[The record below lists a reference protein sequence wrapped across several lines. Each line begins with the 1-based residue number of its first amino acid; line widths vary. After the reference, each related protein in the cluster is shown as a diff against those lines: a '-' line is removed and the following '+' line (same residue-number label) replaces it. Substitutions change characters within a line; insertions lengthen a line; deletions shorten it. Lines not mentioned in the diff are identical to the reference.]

1 MAGKEKGSA
10 NRESPNNKKIL
21 MLIYN
26 KIKGAAI
33 KYKIFKRP
41 NDQPKTNGWSG
52 VKIHQQINAG
62 MANQLID

>member
-10 NRESPNNKKIL
+10 NCESPNNKKIL

-33 KYKIFKRP
+33 KYKTSKRP
-41 NDQPKTNGWSG
+41 NDQPKTNG
-52 VKIHQQINAG
+52 
-62 MANQLID
+62 